1 MAGLILPHRGVSP
14 KIAEDVF
21 IAETAVVIGDV
32 EIGAGS
38 SIWYGCV
45 LRGDVNR
52 IRVGRNTNLQDG
64 TIVHCNN
71 DRNGDYRE
79 TGGGE
84 PTHIGDDVVVGHM
97 VLNHAC
103 TVGDGAFLGL
113 RSVIPDRAVV
123 EPRAMVAA
131 GAVVTPGKPV
141 PSGQLWVGLPP
152 PYCRVLG
159 ESEIAEATWFADHYR
174 KLGANYLEAQAGPD
188 DSA

>member
-97 VLNHAC
+97 VLIHAC
-103 TVGDGAFLGL
+103 TMGDGAFLGM
-113 RSVIPDRAVV
+113 RSVILDRAVV

-131 GAVVTPGKPV
+131 GAVVTPGTRVKGGQVWAGV
-141 PSGQLWVGLPP
+141 PARPIRDLNDEERRL
-152 PYCRVLG
+152 
-159 ESEIAEATWFADHYR
+159 IAVVPGHYVDLAR
-174 KLGANYLEAQAGPD
+174 EYLDAGV
-188 DSA
+188 